1 MSSGSSDMVGVALGT
16 AFSLLLLA
24 SITQGDRDVEIFH
37 HERIKAVAG
46 QNVTLPCTVKSSS
59 AFIVVSMEWRKK
71 QHEDTKLAVYTPGFG
86 FHLFWLNITMQ
97 IENNSM
103 GSHLQLYGVTKQDSG
118 VYVCH
123 IASFPHGSTWRETM
137 VEITDEVNITCDVN
151 GAVEVHAGD
160 NVTINCIQF
169 HDAKY
174 KWTKNEALVSDNE
187 SLELWFVADAHT
199 GNYTLSVDMGNQTVH
214 KEFVITVLTA
224 TTSTRTDQTW
234 TLPSRSNS
242 TEEGWIQSAD
252 GGLTTHPTAALSTT
266 DAAVTWTVNMTT
278 DVKDDAASYRNVT
291 GPEHVTSST
300 NPTRGGVTVTPAAH
314 TDPYPL
320 SNSTDQELHA
330 THNVT
335 TLALP
340 DPQVAR
346 NLSTTMSYGHEVFGW
361 TQGEKNESVGGDP
374 GAASTPSTG
383 RTTVV
388 VQNEGPGEQRSHLMF
403 LVILVPAVALMAA
416 VGFLYLRRKQK
427 ERLGL
432 PPPFKPPPPPVK
444 YTAARPREGSAHP
457 FATSRCHSVNQV

>member
-16 AFSLLLLA
+16 AFSLLLFA

-37 HERIKAVAG
+37 HESIKAVAG

-59 AFIVVSMEWRKK
+59 PVNIVNIEWRKK
-71 QHEDTKLAVYTPGFG
+71 DTKLAVYTPDYG

-123 IASFPHGSTWRETM
+123 IASFPHGSITKET
-137 VEITDEVNITCDVN
+137 VLEITDEVNITCDVD

-160 NVTINCIQF
+160 NVTINCTRF

-242 TEEGWIQSAD
+242 TEEGWIQSAGG
-252 GGLTTHPTAALSTT
+252 GGLLTTPPTAALSTT
-266 DAAVTWTVNMTT
+266 DAGVTWTVNVTT
-278 DVKDDAASYRNVT
+278 DVKDDAPSYRNVT
-291 GPEHVTSST
+291 GAEHVTSST
-300 NPTRGGVTVTPAAH
+300 NSTRGGVTVTPAAH
-314 TDPYPL
+314 TDPL
-320 SNSTDQELHA
+320 SNSTDQEPHA

-335 TLALP
+335 TPALP
-340 DPQVAR
+340 DPQVTS

-361 TQGEKNESVGGDP
+361 TQGAENESVGGDP
-374 GAASTPSTG
+374 GAASTPSAG

-388 VQNEGPGEQRSHLMF
+388 VQNEGPGEPKSHLMF

-427 ERLGL
+427 ER
-432 PPPFKPPPPPVK
+432 
-444 YTAARPREGSAHP
+444 
-457 FATSRCHSVNQV
+457 